1 MNLNQDQDAIV
12 QSKYGV
18 YALDIKGIL
27 DFWILQKF
35 NSCSIHEEEAGIL
48 SLGTLYLITEKMHAL
63 QSLTETFPDTL
74 CLLSS
79 LT

>member
-1 MNLNQDQDAIV
+1 MGWSDQ
-12 QSKYGV
+12 SM
-18 YALDIKGIL
+18 DIKSII
-27 DFWILQKF
+27 DFWILQNF
-35 NSCSIHEEEAGIL
+35 NSCSIHEEKAGIL
-48 SLGTLYLITEKMHAL
+48 SLGTLYLIIEKKHTL